1 MVNEDRAMSSARLA
15 CQVHGDAHA
24 PAVVLLHSLATHSEI
39 WRPQL
44 AVWANTFRVICIDLP
59 GHGAS
64 PAADEPLSLSDH
76 AALVE
81 QVLDT
86 LAIQRAAI
94 VGLSLGGM
102 VAQAWALRSP
112 ARVRALVLAHTSA
125 QTTPAVHEI
134 WQQRLAQFKQHGLES
149 QVAPTLARWFTPGFV
164 EASPMTMDWVAQQ
177 IRATSPAGYAAAIHA
192 IQGLD
197 HLDRLAE
204 IKAPTLVVA
213 GDSDAAVP
221 PQLASAMAARLQSAG
236 LLVLKDAGHIG
247 NVQQAHAFTE
257 SVGRFLRET
266 PA

>member
-1 MVNEDRAMSSARLA
+1 MSSARLA
-15 CQVHGDAHA
+15 FHIHGQPHA

-44 AVWANTFRVICIDLP
+44 AVWAGMFRVICIDLA

-64 PAADEPLSLSDH
+64 PADHGLSNLAEH

-86 LAIQRAAI
+86 LAIPRAAL

-102 VAQAWALRSP
+102 VAQALALRSP
-112 ARVRALVLAHTSA
+112 ARVRALALAHTSA

-134 WQQRLAQFKQHGLES
+134 WQQRLAQFEQHGLEP
-149 QVAPTLARWFTPGFV
+149 QVQPTLARWFTPGFV
-164 EASPMTMDWVAQQ
+164 DASPMTMDWVAQQ
-177 IRATSPAGYAAAIHA
+177 IRSTTTAGYATAIRA
-192 IQGLD
+192 IQGLN

-204 IKAPTLVVA
+204 IKAPTLIVA
-213 GDSDAAVP
+213 GDSDTAVP
-221 PQLASAMAARLQSAG
+221 PQLASAMAARLPHAG

-257 SVGRFLRET
+257 SVGRFLREA

>member
-1 MVNEDRAMSSARLA
+1 MVNETAAVNKARLA
-15 CQVHGDAHA
+15 FHMHGNAQA
-24 PAVVLLHSLATHSEI
+24 PTVVLLHSLATHSEI

-44 AVWANTFRVICIDLP
+44 AVWSGVFRVICIDLA

-64 PAADEPLSLSDH
+64 PAVDELFSLADH

-86 LAIQRAAI
+86 LAVQRAAI

-102 VAQAWALRSP
+102 VAQALALRSP

-134 WQQRLAQFKQHGLES
+134 WQQRLAQFEQHGLES
-149 QVAPTLARWFTPGFV
+149 QIQATLARWFTPGFV
-164 EASPMTMDWVAQQ
+164 DASPMTMDWVAQQ
-177 IRATSPAGYAAAIHA
+177 IRSTTAAGYSAAIRA
-192 IQGLD
+192 IQGLN
-197 HLDRLAE
+197 HLDRLAN
-204 IKAPTLVVA
+204 IKAPTIIVA

-221 PQLASAMAARLQSAG
+221 PQLASAMAARLPHAG

-257 SVGRFLRET
+257 SVGRFLREA